1 MNLQKKQEWHCYG
14 SSLDVCSVS
23 VVLERTKKM
32 INNVVLVGRMTKD
45 AELKAKPAIVYQVD
59 NAGSEMVGTVT
70 DKEVI
75 QGRYTLTIGAY
86 GKFLVT
92 EQQYY
97 ETRIG
102 DPIPEFLKGHGN

>member
-1 MNLQKKQEWHCYG
+1 MGLIKRLFILALLLIAAYRI
-14 SSLDVCSVS
+14 DA
-23 VVLERTKKM
+23 LERQ
-32 INNVVLVGRMTKD
+32 V

-97 ETRIG
+97 EVSIG

>member
-1 MNLQKKQEWHCYG
+1 MWMIKRLFVL
-14 SSLDVCSVS
+14 SLLLVAAYRIDE
-23 VVLERTKKM
+23 LEQQ
-32 INNVVLVGRMTKD
+32 V

-75 QGRYTLTIGAY
+75 KGRYTLTIGAY

-97 ETRIG
+97 ETSIG
-102 DPIPEFLKGHGN
+102 DPIPEFLKGRGN

>member
-1 MNLQKKQEWHCYG
+1 MWMIKRLFVLAILLVAAYRI
-14 SSLDVCSVS
+14 D
-23 VVLERTKKM
+23 VLERQ
-32 INNVVLVGRMTKD
+32 V

-75 QGRYTLTIGAY
+75 KGRYTLTIGAY

-92 EQQYY
+92 KEQY
-97 ETRIG
+97 ESISVG
-102 DPIPEFLKGHGN
+102 DPIPEYLKGRGN

>member
-1 MNLQKKQEWHCYG
+1 MGLIKRLFVL
-14 SSLDVCSVS
+14 SLLLVAAYRID
-23 VVLERTKKM
+23 VLERQ
-32 INNVVLVGRMTKD
+32 V

-75 QGRYTLTIGAY
+75 KGRYTLTIGAY

-102 DPIPEFLKGHGN
+102 DPIPEFLKRRNR

>member
-1 MNLQKKQEWHCYG
+1 MALIKRIFVLVLLLVAAYRI
-14 SSLDVCSVS
+14 D
-23 VVLERTKKM
+23 VLERQ
-32 INNVVLVGRMTKD
+32 V
-45 AELKAKPAIVYQVD
+45 AELNAKPAIVYQVD

-97 ETRIG
+97 EINIG
-102 DPIPEFLKGHGN
+102 DPIPEFLKGRGE